1 MKKITTILMA
11 CALVMTMSQ
20 CKKEVQVSPYNSDES
35 VTITLNV

>member
-20 CKKEVQVSPYNSDES
+20 CKKEQVASPISDES
-35 VTITLNV
+35 VMITLNL